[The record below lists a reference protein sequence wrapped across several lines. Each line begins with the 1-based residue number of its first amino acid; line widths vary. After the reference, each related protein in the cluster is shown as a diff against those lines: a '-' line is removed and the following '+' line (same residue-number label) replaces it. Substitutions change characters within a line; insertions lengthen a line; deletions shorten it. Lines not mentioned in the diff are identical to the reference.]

1 MPGIFVALFWIWTA
15 ASVLVLLHRLFTT
28 GTVRPSGKRQK
39 AEATEPLDPTDK
51 VAEFEAK
58 LAAQAP
64 LDPPTDLDPVEVPT
78 GVEPA
83 AEAAPV
89 APISPDPGAERIPRA
104 ETLAEALTGI
114 QMPADLS
121 PLIGDAVDPR
131 RMLFTT
137 GTATPETVGGALADE
152 LERLGF
158 ELQPLDERSV
168 AANRPDAAVEV
179 RILAS
184 VEAARAS
191 LGDRIE
197 AVPEHAVIT
206 EFQLR

>member
-15 ASVLVLLHRLFTT
+15 LSVLILLHRLFTT
-28 GTVRPSGKRQK
+28 GTVRPGGKRPK
-39 AEATEPLDPTDK
+39 PEPLDAVEPVDK

-58 LAAQAP
+58 LAAPPAP
-64 LDPPTDLDPVEVPT
+64 ETPDNS
-78 GVEPA
+78 G
-83 AEAAPV
+83 PV
-89 APISPDPGAERIPRA
+89 APDPGAEDIPRA

-121 PLIGDAVDPR
+121 PLVGDAVDPR

-197 AVPEHAVIT
+197 AVPDHAVIT

>member
-15 ASVLVLLHRLFTT
+15 LSVLILLHRLFTT
-28 GTVRPSGKRQK
+28 GTVRPGGKRPK
-39 AEATEPLDPTDK
+39 PEPLDAVEPVDK

-58 LAAQAP
+58 LAAQPAP
-64 LDPPTDLDPVEVPT
+64 ETPADRDPVAAPTDS
-78 GVEPA
+78 
-83 AEAAPV
+83 APV
-89 APISPDPGAERIPRA
+89 AETPVAPVAPDPGAENIPRA

-121 PLIGDAVDPR
+121 PLVGDAVDPR

-168 AANRPDAAVEV
+168 AAKRPDAAVEV

-197 AVPEHAVIT
+197 AVPDHAVIT

>member
-15 ASVLVLLHRLFTT
+15 LSVLILLHRLFTT

-39 AEATEPLDPTDK
+39 TEPIEPLDPSEK

-64 LDPPTDLDPVEVPT
+64 PEPAPEPNRVDEPT
-78 GVEPA
+78 GTL
-83 AEAAPV
+83 PV
-89 APISPDPGAERIPRA
+89 AESAPEPPIAPDPGAETIPRA

-121 PLIGDAVDPR
+121 PLVGDAADPR

-168 AANRPDAAVEV
+168 AAKRPDAAVEV

-184 VEAARAS
+184 AEAARVS